1 VLDLSLLSVLVVGAE
16 TTFSAFGP
24 ILPSFRNFFCVVII
38 ADIVYSDYYYFD
50 IIRTFHLLYVYFEIS
65 DFLILKF
72 HISRF
77 IISSSSSSSQ
87 EIDNPAVGRTDGRT
101 DRFITSTLSV
111 CLFSVT
117 PPNPTHQLSDPPQ
130 PNPSQI

>member
-1 VLDLSLLSVLVVGAE
+1 MLDLSLLSVLVVGAE

-77 IISSSSSSSQ
+77 IISSSSSSSSH
-87 EIDNPAVGRTDGRT
+87 EIDSPAVGRTDGRT
-101 DRFITSTLSV
+101 EGQIHKQYLVRLSI
-111 CLFSVT
+111 FGD
-117 PPNPTHQLSDPPQ
+117 PTQ
-130 PNPSQI
+130 PNPSTQ